1 MKKLTIVL
9 LFLFGFTSLE
19 ITAQTESDIPLDKG
33 ANGMIYR
40 NTGGADR
47 GSTSNVFGTQGQW
60 TSDLTIS
67 EKSSSQALAMGWE
80 GTAHSGMGATG
91 WASFTGG
98 AYNRASGVGSVA
110 FGFHNVAGP
119 TSSDVNAIDG
129 NNIGQTAF
137 GYGTLASGNAS
148 FTSGQG
154 TEGSGSFST
163 SAGYYT
169 TASDYGSFVIGSWN
183 LSGSTVTSAT
193 AFSASAPA
201 FVIGNGTAN
210 NSRSDAF
217 KILFNGTTTIA
228 GSVTASAFIG
238 DGSQL
243 TNLPSGTNGSD
254 GNGIASTTDNNN
266 GTFTLT
272 FDDNTTFTTSDL
284 TGATGTTGP
293 TGNPGANGTNGNDGA
308 QGSQGIQG
316 ETGAT
321 GPTGNAGANGTN
333 GANGANGTNGNDG
346 AQGSQGI
353 QGETGATGP
362 TGNAGADG
370 ADGTNGTDGAQGI
383 QGEIGATGPTGN
395 AGANGTDGTDG
406 TDGAQGIQG
415 ETGATGPTGNA
426 GADGT
431 NGTDGTDG
439 AQGNQGIQGEIG
451 ATGPTGNAGAAGAA
465 GADGAQGI
473 QGETGATGLT
483 GPAGADGTNGNDGA
497 QGIQGETGE
506 AGPQGIQGEA
516 GTTGTGDYNDLLN
529 IPISF
534 NDNNLNGLQSPTNIA
549 TGDYSTA
556 LGTNNIASGG
566 YSTALGATNTAS
578 GYASTSMGDSNWA
591 SGRASTAIGAGTIAQ
606 DYGMFSMGIWSEPL
620 NDSNPEAEDFALT
633 NTAFLIGNGLD
644 ADNRSNAV
652 QILFDGTT
660 TIAGD
665 LNINSDARLKAN
677 IISLGATLYK
687 LLQIDGKTYTMKKDS
702 DDKKKI
708 GLLAQDIEKVF
719 PELVT
724 ETNNIKSVN
733 YQGLIP
739 VLINAMKEQQSEI
752 DKLKEKENNYL
763 EQEKRLEKLEQIISN
778 MEK

>member
-1 MKKLTIVL
+1 MKKLTIIL
-9 LFLFGFTSLE
+9 LFIFGFTSLE

-80 GTAHSGMGATG
+80 GTAHIGMGATG

-110 FGFHNVAGP
+110 FGFHNVAGS
-119 TSSDVNAIDG
+119 TSSDVNTIDG

-254 GNGIASTTDNNN
+254 GNGIASTTDNND

-272 FDDNTTFTTSDL
+272 FDDTSTFTTSDL
-284 TGATGTTGP
+284 TGPTGTTGP
-293 TGNPGANGTNGNDGA
+293 TGNPGAD
-308 QGSQGIQG
+308 
-316 ETGAT
+316 
-321 GPTGNAGANGTN
+321 
-333 GANGANGTNGNDG
+333 
-346 AQGSQGI
+346 
-353 QGETGATGP
+353 
-362 TGNAGADG
+362 
-370 ADGTNGTDGAQGI
+370 
-383 QGEIGATGPTGN
+383 
-395 AGANGTDGTDG
+395 
-406 TDGAQGIQG
+406 
-415 ETGATGPTGNA
+415 
-426 GADGT
+426 
-431 NGTDGTDG
+431 
-439 AQGNQGIQGEIG
+439 
-451 ATGPTGNAGAAGAA
+451 
-465 GADGAQGI
+465 
-473 QGETGATGLT
+473 
-483 GPAGADGTNGNDGA
+483 
-497 QGIQGETGE
+497 
-506 AGPQGIQGEA
+506 
-516 GTTGTGDYNDLLN
+516 GTGDYNDLLN
-529 IPISF
+529 IPINF
-534 NDNNLNGLQSPTNIA
+534 NDNNLNGIQSPTNIA
-549 TGDYSTA
+549 TGDYSIA
-556 LGTNNIASGG
+556 LGTNNIATGD

-620 NDSNPEAEDFALT
+620 NDSNPAAEDFALT

-677 IISLGATLYK
+677 ILSLGATLSK

-702 DDKKKI
+702 NDKKKI

-724 ETNNIKSVN
+724 ETNDIKSVN

-752 DKLKEKENNYL
+752 DELKEKESNYL
-763 EQEKRLEKLEQIISN
+763 QQEKRLEKLEQIISN

>member
-1 MKKLTIVL
+1 MKKLTIIL

-80 GTAHSGMGATG
+80 GTAHIGMGATG

-254 GNGIASTTDNNN
+254 GNGIASTTDNND

-272 FDDNTTFTTSDL
+272 FDDTSTFTTSDL
-284 TGATGTTGP
+284 TGPTGTTGP
-293 TGNPGANGTNGNDGA
+293 TGNPGAD
-308 QGSQGIQG
+308 
-316 ETGAT
+316 
-321 GPTGNAGANGTN
+321 
-333 GANGANGTNGNDG
+333 
-346 AQGSQGI
+346 
-353 QGETGATGP
+353 
-362 TGNAGADG
+362 
-370 ADGTNGTDGAQGI
+370 
-383 QGEIGATGPTGN
+383 
-395 AGANGTDGTDG
+395 
-406 TDGAQGIQG
+406 
-415 ETGATGPTGNA
+415 
-426 GADGT
+426 
-431 NGTDGTDG
+431 
-439 AQGNQGIQGEIG
+439 
-451 ATGPTGNAGAAGAA
+451 
-465 GADGAQGI
+465 
-473 QGETGATGLT
+473 
-483 GPAGADGTNGNDGA
+483 
-497 QGIQGETGE
+497 
-506 AGPQGIQGEA
+506 
-516 GTTGTGDYNDLLN
+516 GTGDYNDLLN
-529 IPISF
+529 IPINF
-534 NDNNLNGLQSPTNIA
+534 NDNNLNGIQSPTNIA
-549 TGDYSTA
+549 TGDYSIA
-556 LGTNNIASGG
+556 LGTNNIATGD

-620 NDSNPEAEDFALT
+620 NDSNPAAEDFALT

-677 IISLGATLYK
+677 ILSLGATLSK

-702 DDKKKI
+702 NDKKKI

-724 ETNNIKSVN
+724 ETNDIKSVN

-752 DKLKEKENNYL
+752 DELKEKESNYL
-763 EQEKRLEKLEQIISN
+763 QQEKRLEKLEQIISN